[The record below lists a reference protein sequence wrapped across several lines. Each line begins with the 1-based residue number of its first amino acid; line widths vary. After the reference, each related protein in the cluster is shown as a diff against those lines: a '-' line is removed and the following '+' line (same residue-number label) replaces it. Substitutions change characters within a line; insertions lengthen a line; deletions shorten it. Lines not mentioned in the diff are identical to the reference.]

1 MSRFERMGNY
11 ERPKNIEQDT
21 KYENEFER
29 RYRELGI
36 ANPRDFMD
44 NYSLSYDQDT
54 LTAIEIWRERKLRER
69 ELEQE
74 LERKREIEKKIGNGE
89 FLEATDAQMTT
100 ALEEGA
106 ERQIKMDDGEI
117 ITPRVQEILDQIEE
131 KYNEKCKEDA
141 KREEIARKRELA
153 AFEQVEKRLKEMREK
168 LEKRQTQVKANANDE
183 ITDSQS
189 RRIR

>member
-168 LEKRQTQVKANANDE
+168 LEKRQTQVKVNANYE